1 LHRAFAQKRNP
12 ANRGA
17 PFAGNTGMPTN
28 QPSSALPTEYEQSW
42 TAGMPVHP
50 EPSAPA
56 RRAGLSW
63 RQICDLTILSGI
75 SVLCVALVAAPLAGV
90 EPRGKASPP
99 IVARELRFEGALLPA
114 LVPNAARQRGGTF
127 ELRPAAARSSPGR
140 ITRLL
145 MGDGRYRARPFPRPA
160 EFD

>member
-1 LHRAFAQKRNP
+1 
-12 ANRGA
+12 
-17 PFAGNTGMPTN
+17 MPTN

-56 RRAGLSW
+56 RTAGLSW
-63 RQICDLTILSGI
+63 RQICDLTILSAI
-75 SVLCVALVAAPLAGV
+75 SVLCIGLVAAPLAGV
-90 EPRGKASPP
+90 EPRGKASAPLVTRDLG
-99 IVARELRFEGALLPA
+99 IEAALLPA
-114 LVPNAARQRGGTF
+114 LVPNADRQRGGTL
-127 ELRPAAARSSPGR
+127 ELRPAKARPSPGR

>member
-1 LHRAFAQKRNP
+1 
-12 ANRGA
+12 
-17 PFAGNTGMPTN
+17 MPTN
-28 QPSSALPTEYEQSW
+28 PPSSALPTEYEQSW

-56 RRAGLSW
+56 RTAGLSW
-63 RQICDLTILSGI
+63 RQICDLTILSAI

-90 EPRGKASPP
+90 EPRGKASAAP
-99 IVARELRFEGALLPA
+99 IVTRELRIEAARLPA
-114 LVPNAARQRGGTF
+114 LVPNAARRRGGTF
-127 ELRPAAARSSPGR
+127 ELRPADARPSPGR

-160 EFD
+160 EFE

>member
-1 LHRAFAQKRNP
+1 
-12 ANRGA
+12 
-17 PFAGNTGMPTN
+17 MPTN
-28 QPSSALPTEYEQSW
+28 QPSSALPTEYEVSW

-50 EPSAPA
+50 EPSIPA
-56 RRAGLSW
+56 RGAHLSW
-63 RQICDLTILSGI
+63 RQICDLAILTAI
-75 SVLCVALVAAPLAGV
+75 SVLCVALLAAPLLGV
-90 EPRGKASPP
+90 EPRGKETPP
-99 IVARELRFEGALLPA
+99 LVTRELRIEATLPPV

-127 ELRPAAARSSPGR
+127 ELRPAEARSSPGR